1 MKKRSKGFLAEELIL
16 HESEPFNYISEL
28 HDYLWRFV
36 RTVLP
41 GASGRRCKYPDV
53 AIEQAERIPAHD
65 RLNPPETENV

>member
-41 GASGRRCKYPDV
+41 GASGHLSKYLDV
-53 AIEQAERIPAHD
+53 AIEQAERIPALDKQGHAK
-65 RLNPPETENV
+65 